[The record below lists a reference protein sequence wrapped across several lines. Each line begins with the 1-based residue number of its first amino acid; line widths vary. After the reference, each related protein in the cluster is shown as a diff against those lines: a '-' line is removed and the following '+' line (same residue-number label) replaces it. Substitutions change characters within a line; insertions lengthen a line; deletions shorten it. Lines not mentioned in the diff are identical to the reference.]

1 MSACSGYQTLHL
13 CDPEKEKH
21 MTSTASDAG
30 RAKSTRA
37 PALPQPSDSPG
48 AGSETR
54 EAEHALLKEIVAGN
68 EDALRQLYAAY
79 RPRLWRFVSQRVY
92 GDSELTDSVLQDVFL
107 SVWRTAGS
115 YRGEASVAT
124 WLFSIAR
131 NIAGSA
137 RRRKPGSEQHRR
149 VMSPFE
155 SEDGLE
161 QSDVLEDVLE
171 QESHE
176 QAIVDSL
183 SIEEAFAGLSP
194 KYREVVDLVFRNGF
208 TYEETGNILN
218 IPVGTVRSR
227 LNAARQLLARALA
240 GVDREP
246 S

>member
-1 MSACSGYQTLHL
+1 MFACSSYQTIYL
-13 CDPEKEKH
+13 CDPEREKH
-21 MTSTASDAG
+21 MTSTASDASG
-30 RAKSTRA
+30 AKSTRA
-37 PALPQPSDSPG
+37 PALPRPSDSPS

-54 EAEHALLKEIVAGN
+54 EVEHALLKEIVAGN

-107 SVWRTAGS
+107 SVWRTAAS

-131 NIAGSA
+131 NIAVSA
-137 RRRKPGSEQHRR
+137 RRGKPGSERR
-149 VMSPFE
+149 WRVISPFE

-161 QSDVLEDVLE
+161 QSDVLE

-194 KYREVVDLVFRNGF
+194 KYREVVELIFRNGY

-227 LNAARQLLARALA
+227 LSAARQLLASALA
-240 GVDREP
+240 GLDREP

>member
-1 MSACSGYQTLHL
+1 V
-13 CDPEKEKH
+13 E
-21 MTSTASDAG
+21 
-30 RAKSTRA
+30 R
-37 PALPQPSDSPG
+37 
-48 AGSETR
+48 
-54 EAEHALLKEIVAGN
+54 ALLKEIVAGN

-79 RPRLWRFVSQRVY
+79 RPRLWRFVFQRVY

-131 NIAGSA
+131 NIAGTA
-137 RRRKPGSEQHRR
+137 RRRKPGSEQQRR
-149 VMSPFE
+149 FMSPFE
-155 SEDGLE
+155 SDDGLN
-161 QSDVLEDVLE
+161 QNDVLE

-176 QAIVDSL
+176 QAVVDSL

-194 KYREVVDLVFRNGF
+194 KYREVVDLVFRNGY

-240 GVDREP
+240 GVDREL

>member
-1 MSACSGYQTLHL
+1 
-13 CDPEKEKH
+13 
-21 MTSTASDAG
+21 MTSTASNAG
-30 RAKSTRA
+30 GAKSTRA
-37 PALPQPSDSPG
+37 PALPRPSDSPG
-48 AGSETR
+48 AGSDTR
-54 EAEHALLKEIVAGN
+54 EVEHVLLKEIVAGN

-137 RRRKPGSEQHRR
+137 RRGKPGIEQQRW

-161 QSDVLEDVLE
+161 QSDVLA

-218 IPVGTVRSR
+218 IPVGTVKSR

>member
-1 MSACSGYQTLHL
+1 MPACSGYQTLYL
-13 CDPEKEKH
+13 CDPEREKH
-21 MTSTASDAG
+21 MTSTARNAG
-30 RAKSTRA
+30 KAKSTTA
-37 PALPQPSDSPG
+37 PALPQSSDSPG

-54 EAEHALLKEIVAGN
+54 EVEHALLKEIVAGN

-107 SVWRTAGS
+107 SVWRTAS
-115 YRGEASVAT
+115 AYRGEASVAT

-137 RRRKPGSEQHRR
+137 RRGKSGSEHQRR
-149 VMSPFE
+149 VMSSFE
-155 SEDGLE
+155 TEDGLE
-161 QSDVLEDVLE
+161 QTGVLE
-171 QESHE
+171 QESPE
-176 QAIVDSL
+176 QAVVDSL
-183 SIEEAFAGLSP
+183 SIEEAFAALSP

-218 IPVGTVRSR
+218 IPVGTVKSR
-227 LNAARQLLARALA
+227 LNAARQLLARTLA
-240 GVDREP
+240 GADREL

>member
-1 MSACSGYQTLHL
+1 M
-13 CDPEKEKH
+13 
-21 MTSTASDAG
+21 MSTARNAG

-37 PALPQPSDSPG
+37 PALPRPSDSPG

-54 EAEHALLKEIVAGN
+54 EVEHALLKEIVAGN

-137 RRRKPGSEQHRR
+137 RRGKPGSEQQRR
-149 VMSPFE
+149 VMSSFE

-161 QSDVLEDVLE
+161 QSDVLE

-183 SIEEAFAGLSP
+183 SIEEAVAGLSP

-227 LNAARQLLARALA
+227 LHAARQLLARALA

>member
-1 MSACSGYQTLHL
+1 MLACSGYQTPYL
-13 CDPEKEKH
+13 CDPEREKH

-30 RAKSTRA
+30 RSKSTRA
-37 PALPQPSDSPG
+37 PALSQPSDSRG
-48 AGSETR
+48 AGAEPR
-54 EAEHALLKEIVAGN
+54 EVEHALLKEIVAGN

-137 RRRKPGSEQHRR
+137 RRGKPGSERQRW

-155 SEDGLE
+155 SEDGVE
-161 QSDVLEDVLE
+161 QSDVLE

-176 QAIVDSL
+176 QAVVDSL
-183 SIEEAFAGLSP
+183 SIEEAFARLSP

-218 IPVGTVRSR
+218 IPVGTVKSR